1 MTDKR
6 ILKTCRITDNLLLVS
21 AKNSFGSQA
30 LPGFVT
36 EVEARVIKED
46 GQVFKIYRPTG
57 EFDTPIKTM
66 VTINE
71 GDAYR
76 GNPTAVL
83 RELLLENHFHPKNLK
98 GVKPPTVVPIGKNL
112 WRVVYTLNH
121 DEVVPFRPLRT
132 VTYICARAD
141 SVTD

>member
-21 AKNSFGSQA
+21 AKNSFGSQM

-57 EFDTPIKTM
+57 EFNTPIKTM
-66 VTINE
+66 STVHCE
-71 GDAYR
+71 GAYR

-98 GVKPPTVVPIGKNL
+98 GVKPPTMVPIGKDL

-121 DEVVPFRPLRT
+121 DEVVPFRPPPSI
-132 VTYICARAD
+132 TYIRARAD
-141 SVTD
+141 SVAN